1 MRKIESAVFDMD
13 GTLYQFP
20 DGGTFTQTPFGQTI
34 ARNVTRFISKEFDLD
49 EGAAR
54 QRMAELS
61 TQFDG
66 EMSLGL
72 EKKFGIDRM
81 RFFDETWDL
90 DPEEFVV
97 GSADLR
103 SALESISDV
112 ELRILSAAPRIWVD
126 RVLGFLGI
134 ADVFEDRIFTGEPDI
149 RKPSSEAFRRA
160 LGVRAV
166 DPSRSISIGD
176 QEMTDIL
183 PARSIG
189 MKTVRIAPQDT
200 ESSADFVA
208 EDIIRAID
216 LVRGEKSV

>member
-1 MRKIESAVFDMD
+1 MRKIETAVFDMD

-20 DGGTFTQTPFGQTI
+20 GAGTFTQIPFGQTI
-34 ARNVTRFISKEFDLD
+34 GRNVERFIAQEFEMD
-49 EGAAR
+49 ETAAR
-54 QRMAELS
+54 QKTAELAAR
-61 TQFDG
+61 FDG

-72 EKKFGIDRM
+72 EREFGIDRM
-81 RFFDETWDL
+81 RFFDETWNL
-90 DPEEFVV
+90 DPREFVV
-97 GSADLR
+97 ANTDLR
-103 SALESISDV
+103 SALESIDDV
-112 ELRILSAAPRIWVD
+112 ELRVLSAAPRIWVD
-126 RVLGFLGI
+126 RVLGFLGV

-149 RKPSSEAFRRA
+149 RKPSPEAFRRA

-189 MKTVRIAPQDT
+189 MKTIRIAPKDT

-208 EDIIRAID
+208 EDIMSAIE
-216 LVRGEKSV
+216 LVKGES